1 MFINFGCTFLDQG
14 GITIEDG
21 VFIGPGAKIL
31 TEGHPEEPEL
41 RHTLHTEPVVI
52 RRKAWI
58 GAGAMILPGVT
69 VGENAIVAAG
79 AVVTK
84 DVPDNAIVAG
94 VPAKVLRNIK
104 PIIMNKSFTAL
115 LAIVLLAGAACQR
128 TNNEKDMK
136 ELNLTAEW
144 DKTFPKSDKVN
155 HSKATFTNRYGITLA
170 ADMYV
175 PKNVAGKLPAIAV
188 CGPFGAVKEQAAGL
202 YAQTMAERGFLTVAF
217 DPSYTGESSGEP
229 RYVVSPDINTEDFSL
244 PSISLRPTIRSIP
257 SGSASSVSVAG
268 EDWLS
273 MPQQP
278 TRASKQP

>member
-1 MFINFGCTFLDQG
+1 MNDIIERMRRSERITETDADFPRLCEKVENTRRLVGELNTGYHSPDEVRALLERIWGQPLDSSVRMFPPFYTAFGKTTRVGKEVFINFGCTFLDQG

-41 RHTLHTEPVVI
+41 RHTLYTEPVVI

-104 PIIMNKSFTAL
+104 TD
-115 LAIVLLAGAACQR
+115 CH
-128 TNNEKDMK
+128 E
-136 ELNLTAEW
+136 
-144 DKTFPKSDKVN
+144 
-155 HSKATFTNRYGITLA
+155 
-170 ADMYV
+170 
-175 PKNVAGKLPAIAV
+175 
-188 CGPFGAVKEQAAGL
+188 
-202 YAQTMAERGFLTVAF
+202 
-217 DPSYTGESSGEP
+217 
-229 RYVVSPDINTEDFSL
+229 
-244 PSISLRPTIRSIP
+244 
-257 SGSASSVSVAG
+257 
-268 EDWLS
+268 
-273 MPQQP
+273 
-278 TRASKQP
+278 

>member
-1 MFINFGCTFLDQG
+1 MRGGREHAAARRRTQHGLPFARRSAGVARTHLGAAVGQFRAHVHIPPFYTAFGKTTHVGKEVFINFGCTFLDQG

-104 PIIMNKSFTAL
+104 TDYH
-115 LAIVLLAGAACQR
+115 
-128 TNNEKDMK
+128 E
-136 ELNLTAEW
+136 
-144 DKTFPKSDKVN
+144 
-155 HSKATFTNRYGITLA
+155 
-170 ADMYV
+170 
-175 PKNVAGKLPAIAV
+175 
-188 CGPFGAVKEQAAGL
+188 
-202 YAQTMAERGFLTVAF
+202 
-217 DPSYTGESSGEP
+217 
-229 RYVVSPDINTEDFSL
+229 
-244 PSISLRPTIRSIP
+244 
-257 SGSASSVSVAG
+257 
-268 EDWLS
+268 
-273 MPQQP
+273 
-278 TRASKQP
+278 